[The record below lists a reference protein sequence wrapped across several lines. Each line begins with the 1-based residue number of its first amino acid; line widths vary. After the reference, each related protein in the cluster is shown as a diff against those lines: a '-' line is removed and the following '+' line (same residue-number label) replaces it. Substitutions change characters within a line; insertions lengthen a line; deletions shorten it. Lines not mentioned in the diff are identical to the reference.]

1 MLLLSLSYS
10 RLLRTFCCPHLSRL
24 AGTCNVKFLAPMGF
38 AEAAVAENVIAG
50 NVMGRHASYMYG
62 NLLPKGP
69 GGQIETAAFAKQRPR
84 HSRRDNRPTSC
95 EKTGQKV
102 VLDGVE
108 MTCILAPD
116 SEAPSECLFHLPRQS
131 AVCAPKDATHTMHN
145 LYTLRARG
153 QVPRRVEMV
162 KYLPKALDIF
172 GAEMEV
178 VFASP
183 HWQTWDHEH
192 CGVFLAS
199 QRDLFRFI
207 HDQTLQVANQGMTP
221 LDIGEQ
227 IKLPESLDRGVWR
240 NRGYYGSLYH
250 NARAQY
256 GFYLCWFAGV
266 PPTLHSLPPT
276 EAGKRYVESTSMK
289 LSDAANVPTRSK
301 PEDRRG
307 RERRTGKLSQR
318 SNPDVR
324 ACYARKGQMRLETE
338 SSRETK
344 SHALMAG
351 YARKDRLS
359 FEDNKKSH

>member
-1 MLLLSLSYS
+1 LSPHLVCDSLDRSLGGNGTRTREGSPCEWLMLLLSLSYS

-207 HDQTLQVANQGMTP
+207 HDQTLQMANQGMTP

-227 IKLPESLDRGVWR
+227 IKLPESLDRGSGQIGATTAR
-240 NRGYYGSLYH
+240 CITMRGLSTGSTSAGSL
-250 NARAQY
+250 A
-256 GFYLCWFAGV
+256 C
-266 PPTLHSLPPT
+266 PPP
-276 EAGKRYVESTSMK
+276 STRC
-289 LSDAANVPTRSK
+289 PRQK
-301 PEDRRG
+301 PESG
-307 RERRTGKLSQR
+307 T
-318 SNPDVR
+318 
-324 ACYARKGQMRLETE
+324 
-338 SSRETK
+338 SSP
-344 SHALMAG
+344 LP
-351 YARKDRLS
+351 
-359 FEDNKKSH
+359 